1 MFTANFFAI
10 WPLAVKTSFSGL
22 NVEKNRDR
30 PVNITIAGL
39 KKATS
44 GSKKKKTS
52 NTAYV
57 KY

>member
-22 NVEKNRDR
+22 NVENRDR
-30 PVNITIAGL
+30 PANITIAGL